1 MQKYVIA
8 LYIRLS
14 IEDYKYDSLSIEN
27 QSLVIKCK
35 NSNLICGDSNL
46 MNGYFN
52 ELCGLT
58 ENLVYKFYY

>member
-1 MQKYVIA
+1 M
-8 LYIRLS
+8 LES
-14 IEDYKYDSLSIEN
+14 ICIEN
-27 QSLVIKCK
+27 QCLVIKCK